1 MENSSIVMLPHPL
14 GTPLSIG
21 RRPVEERTADVRLD
35 LPADPQSVGV
45 VRAVVASVAS
55 RLALSYDSVD
65 DLRIAAAEACSF
77 LLTRA
82 DGRGRLRVE
91 LSPDT
96 VALQLVIW
104 VEGGGDTASGDRDGL
119 SWRVIE
125 GLADH
130 VAEIEVDGD
139 PAIELRMRT
148 VHE

>member
-1 MENSSIVMLPHPL
+1 MRLPPL
-14 GTPLSIG
+14 AG
-21 RRPVEERTADVRLD
+21 RHAAQYKEKPVDERTNDVRLD
-35 LPADPQSVGV
+35 LPADPQSIGV

-55 RLALSYDSVD
+55 RLALPYDSVD
-65 DLRIAAAEACSF
+65 DLRIAAAEACTF

-82 DGRGRLRVE
+82 EDGRRLRVE

-104 VEGGGDTASGDRDGL
+104 VQGGGGGRPSGDRDSL

-125 GLADH
+125 GLADQ
-130 VAEIEVDGD
+130 VAAFEIGGD

>member
-1 MENSSIVMLPHPL
+1 M
-14 GTPLSIG
+14 T
-21 RRPVEERTADVRLD
+21 DVRLD
-35 LPADPQSVGV
+35 LPADPESIGV

-55 RLALSYDSVD
+55 RLALPYDSVD
-65 DLRIAAAEACSF
+65 DLRIAAAEACTF

-82 DGRGRLRVE
+82 DGGSRLCVE

-96 VALQLVIW
+96 VALQLTIW
-104 VEGGGDTASGDRDGL
+104 VQGGGGVEPGGGRESL

-130 VAEIEVDGD
+130 VAEVEVDGS